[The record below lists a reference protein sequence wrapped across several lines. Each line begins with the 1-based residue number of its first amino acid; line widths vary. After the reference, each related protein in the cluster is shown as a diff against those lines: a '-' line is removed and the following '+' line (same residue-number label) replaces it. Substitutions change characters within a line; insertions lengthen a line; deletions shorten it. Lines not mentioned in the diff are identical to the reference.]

1 LIKCL
6 FCDTRI
12 FQCSLCFSQQK
23 IASLTKQK
31 TLEKKKGKEE
41 KKKKKTKEKR
51 TKNKEKNS
59 DTGCEENTL
68 KSNEKL
74 KLEISTEKPNWTG
87 LGLGA
92 KRDLSATSASL
103 GKDGE
108 RTSTFPSGSHF
119 IAKQVS

>member
-1 LIKCL
+1 VFTVFFPAKNCQ
-6 FCDTRI
+6 FD
-12 FQCSLCFSQQK
+12 K
-23 IASLTKQK
+23 TKNIG
-31 TLEKKKGKEE
+31 KKKGKEE